1 MSKDLL
7 FYSNYCE
14 FCKEV
19 INVLIKKNI
28 RNRFLLVCV
37 DTRKFDI
44 PSFIKHVPSIL
55 NSTTN
60 EVYVDEE
67 VYKYIDN
74 VFLSTI
80 QQQEISPLFS
90 VYGNSMYSSSFSSLG
105 DDDVKE
111 DKNYQW
117 IGQDEMINPQSDDNK
132 PKSDKM
138 DSSCFEKYLEARQND
153 DTYLKKIMD
162 ANNNGNRILSMN

>member
-7 FYSNYCE
+7 FYSNYCD

-19 INVLIKKNI
+19 INVLIKKNV

-44 PSFIKHVPSIL
+44 PSFIDRVPSIL
-55 NSTTN
+55 NSKTN
-60 EVYVDEE
+60 EVYMDGE

-74 VFLSTI
+74 LYLSTI

-90 VYGNSMYSSSFSSLG
+90 VYGNSIYSSSFSSLG
-105 DDDVKE
+105 EEDVKE

-117 IGQDEMINPQSDDNK
+117 LGHEDMINPQVDDNK

-138 DSSCFEKYLEARQND
+138 DSSCFEKYLEARQSD

-162 ANNNGNRILSMN
+162 STNNGNRILSMN

>member
-7 FYSNYCE
+7 FYSNYCD

-44 PSFIKHVPSIL
+44 PSFIDRVPSIL
-55 NSTTN
+55 NSKTN
-60 EVYVDEE
+60 EVYMDGD
-67 VYKYIDN
+67 VYKYIDS
-74 VFLSTI
+74 VYLSTI
-80 QQQEISPLFS
+80 QHQEISPLFS
-90 VYGNSMYSSSFSSLG
+90 VYGNSLYSSSFSSLG
-105 DDDVKE
+105 DEDMKE

-117 IGQDEMINPQSDDNK
+117 LGNDEMINPQMDDTK
-132 PKSDKM
+132 PKTEKM

-153 DTYLKKIMD
+153 DTFLKKIMD
-162 ANNNGNRILSMN
+162 ANNNGNRILSIN